1 MKYKFKSVLTDI
13 QKTSRLLSV
22 KYKFLFIAAIKHA
35 VRRFCADCKIIFIAA
50 VKHAARRFCADY
62 KLLFIAALIFPVS
75 FFSCN
80 LSANKNQSSYFLADR
95 HGLSY
100 EPVKDCCIK
109 NKIETL
115 VLFDWHN
122 DVKDDSG
129 RICSYNWVGRL
140 LEHGYINKVYWIC
153 QSSADKI
160 QLNSNRAWLE
170 KNCRNK
176 DEQIKDKILNAFE
189 IIDFNSLENL
199 KIKEPYII
207 TIDLDLY
214 DVQTEKE
221 PLLFI
226 QKTCS
231 FLKNSKCPL
240 VTFSFSAAYQ
250 SSPQKAWSYLQ
261 CFLQNA
267 PQNVNWYFKSGQFGE
282 KAESN
287 EDLNAFEKWKKHIEV
302 YQAYQLGFYRG
313 AYLWLN
319 APPFIQDLMLKKK
332 MQPLEPDDDLSRQLL
347 SAIEEKRQLEKDFI
361 PYSQKQKLE
370 ELSAIA
376 LSRLKDENFCDKP
389 DVSSIPFTDKNSR
402 GIAVRY
408 RNINNDR
415 GCLSLYSGVNN
426 FNGAA
431 GYCSFLA
438 ARDPRYDFIKKEELN
453 HLFINIS
460 LFSYWEK
467 MSSYEDFIPGL
478 DSLIV
483 VNPNTQTEEK
493 RITLLQASLANERGY
508 SKEAFLQ
515 RLFLKAAL
523 QEDAFK
529 NKNLIFYK
537 SKTISYTAP
546 LK

>member
-1 MKYKFKSVLTDI
+1 MKYKLKSVLTAI

-22 KYKFLFIAAIKHA
+22 KYKFLFIATVKHTA
-35 VRRFCADCKIIFIAA
+35 RRFCADCKIM
-50 VKHAARRFCADY
+50 
-62 KLLFIAALIFPVS
+62 FIAALIFPVI
-75 FFSCN
+75 FFSYN
-80 LSANKNQSSYFLADR
+80 LSANKNQPSYFLADR